1 VFALQYTAYLH
12 HEEVDSMNIVVF
24 SCSLNPDSKSR
35 RLAERAVARLG
46 GAGVDALF
54 IDLVQYPL
62 PPCDGGK
69 AYGDPAAIELKE
81 AVKNASAAVLA
92 FPVYNYAAGSALKNM
107 MELTGDAWTG
117 KTVGMMCAAG
127 GKGSYMAPMTVANS
141 LMLDF
146 RCVIVPRFVYAI
158 GADFEGDGAPS
169 EELAVRVDELTD
181 ELLRIGTALARIS

>member
-1 VFALQYTAYLH
+1 MAYLH
-12 HEEVDSMNIVVF
+12 PEEVDPMNIAVF
-24 SCSLNPDSKSR
+24 SCSLNPKSKSR
-35 RLAERAVARLG
+35 RLAERALASLG
-46 GAGVDALF
+46 GSGADALF
-54 IDLVQYPL
+54 IDLAKYSL
-62 PPCDGGK
+62 PPCDGGS

-81 AVKNASAAVLA
+81 TVKNASAALLA

-117 KTVGMMCAAG
+117 KTVGMVCAAG

-158 GADFEGDGAPS
+158 GEDFEGDGAPS
-169 EELAVRVDELTD
+169 EEIGQRVDELAD
-181 ELLRIGTALARIS
+181 ELLRIGTALSS